1 MRDLQL
7 RDDRRDLI
15 ECLGEGVGVVAGSG
29 VVPSG
34 GGAAAAAT
42 AGRIGLVDIQSSFIT
57 AGVRDARSYAVNGTA
72 LPALALARAWRAKA
86 PADAGTSDRSC
97 LLDTFQISLVT
108 LPICHDGELFIP
120 RLDS

>member
-1 MRDLQL
+1 MDAVEADPVDVAMPTARSGVRGKLL
-7 RDDRRDLI
+7 HGI
-15 ECLGEGVGVVAGSG
+15 EFPHQERAVVAGSG

-34 GGAAAAAT
+34 GDAAAAAT

-97 LLDTFQISLVT
+97 V
-108 LPICHDGELFIP
+108 
-120 RLDS
+120 

>member
-1 MRDLQL
+1 MV
-7 RDDRRDLI
+7 
-15 ECLGEGVGVVAGSG
+15 GVGVVAGSG

-34 GGAAAAAT
+34 GDAAAAAT

-86 PADAGTSDRSC
+86 PADAVDLGP
-97 LLDTFQISLVT
+97 I
-108 LPICHDGELFIP
+108 LPIRYVPDKLGNVTNLSRRRVIHPP
-120 RLDS
+120 R